1 MPSLAEFQRLP
12 LTPVAGP
19 LLLAAIAPRA
29 AMTDPAGSLMTDLGL
44 SSCVTVDQHDGIAPT
59 LHVMQRAG
67 VRMAFVTG
75 IGGEL
80 VGLVTADDLQGERPL
95 LRALADHVAL
105 EELTLEQVMH
115 PRSDWL
121 VVDAWQIEHS
131 RLGNVAA
138 TMRAHGLA
146 YLLVAERGDNRASRI
161 RGLFSAR
168 RLEAALGVDLAA
180 GPLSRSFAELE
191 AALVR

>member
-19 LLLAAIAPRA
+19 LQLAAFAPRA
-29 AMTDPAGSLMTDLGL
+29 TLTDPAIGLMTDLGL
-44 SSCVTVDQHDGIAPT
+44 SSCVTVDQHDAIAPT

-75 IGGEL
+75 LGGEL

-95 LRALADHVAL
+95 LRALADHIPL

-138 TMRAHGLA
+138 TMRAHGLS
-146 YLLVAERGDNRASRI
+146 YLLVAERSETRASRI
-161 RGLFSAR
+161 RGLVSAR
-168 RLEAALGVDLAA
+168 RLETALGVDLAT

>member
-12 LTPVAGP
+12 LTPVTGP
-19 LLLAAIAPRA
+19 LQLAAFAPRA
-29 AMTDPAGSLMTDLGL
+29 TLTDAATSLMTDLGL
-44 SSCVTVDQHDGIAPT
+44 SSCVTVDQHDAIAPT

-75 IGGEL
+75 LGGEL

-95 LRALADHVAL
+95 LRALADHIAL

-121 VVDAWQIEHS
+121 VVDAWQVEHS

-146 YLLVAERGDNRASRI
+146 YLLVAERSEAKASRI

-168 RLEAALGVDLAA
+168 RLETALGVDLAT
-180 GPLSRSFAELE
+180 GPVSRSFAELE

>member
-19 LLLAAIAPRA
+19 LVLAAIAPRA
-29 AMTDPAGSLMTDLGL
+29 SMTDPATSLMTDLGL
-44 SSCVTVDQHDGIAPT
+44 SSCVTVDQHDAIAPT

-75 IGGEL
+75 LGTEL
-80 VGLVTADDLQGERPL
+80 VGLVTADDLQSERPL

-105 EELTLEQVMH
+105 DELTLEQVMH
-115 PRSDWL
+115 PRRDWL

-138 TMRAHGLA
+138 TMRANGLA
-146 YLLVAERGDNRASRI
+146 YLLVAERSDVKPSRI

-168 RLEAALGVDLAA
+168 RLEAALGVDLAT

-191 AALVR
+191 AALIR